1 MWQCYLLECNI
12 GLNFNLSNEK
22 NGGIKKTNFER
33 KISRSVDT
41 YEGTEKDLD

>member
-1 MWQCYLLECNI
+1 MWQCCLLECNI
-12 GLNFNLSNEK
+12 GLNFNLSKEK

-33 KISRSVDT
+33 KISRSVDK